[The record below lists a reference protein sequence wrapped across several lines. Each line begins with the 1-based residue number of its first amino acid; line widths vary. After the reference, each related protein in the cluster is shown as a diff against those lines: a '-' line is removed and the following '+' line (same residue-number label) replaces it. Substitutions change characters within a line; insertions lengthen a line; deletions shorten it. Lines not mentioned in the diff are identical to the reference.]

1 VFRQRLRTLLSN
13 LPHSLS
19 SGESAVIWLRI
30 WNHGERPAVGQVRV
44 MGPDT
49 VQGIGAPSI
58 ASGGSALVEAVLNPM
73 PGRRVS
79 YIAEVVLPD
88 DEDPTNDRAAVEVV
102 YGAERSAVVLAEMM
116 VAPAPGG
123 QEWVEVQNL
132 SSHAVDLD
140 GWGLRDASGRT
151 GRVQMASALGP
162 MERRVLAKTGL
173 TGTPTAIVTPWPT
186 LNDGGDSVVLLGA
199 VDSEID
205 VATYEAS
212 RPGRSLERIDLG
224 REGDP
229 SNWLPSTATQGA
241 TPGHP
246 NSVAHEPSVNLRV
259 DVSPSPFVETTVV
272 TVTLESRRA
281 RLILRV
287 FDRVGRLRRTLSA
300 GSEVGSRFTA
310 VWDGRDD
317 RGRRV
322 KPGPFVVDVEAV
334 TADGSRQRT
343 RTTVVYGMGLGLSP

>member
-1 VFRQRLRTLLSN
+1 
-13 LPHSLS
+13 
-19 SGESAVIWLRI
+19 
-30 WNHGERPAVGQVRV
+30 
-44 MGPDT
+44 
-49 VQGIGAPSI
+49 
-58 ASGGSALVEAVLNPM
+58 
-73 PGRRVS
+73 
-79 YIAEVVLPD
+79 
-88 DEDPTNDRAAVEVV
+88 
-102 YGAERSAVVLAEMM
+102 
-116 VAPAPGG
+116 
-123 QEWVEVQNL
+123 
-132 SSHAVDLD
+132 
-140 GWGLRDASGRT
+140 
-151 GRVQMASALGP
+151 MASALGP
-162 MERRVLAKTGL
+162 TERRVLAKTGL

-186 LNDGGDSVVLLGA
+186 LNDGGDSVVLLDA

-246 NSVAHEPSVNLRV
+246 NSVAHELSVNLRV
-259 DVSPSPFVETTVV
+259 DVSPSPFVETNVV

-322 KPGPFVVDVEAV
+322 KPGPFVWKPSQLMGA
-334 TADGSRQRT
+334 GSEHET
-343 RTTVVYGMGLGLSP
+343 RWFTGWGLV